1 MTFKVPKKGRKET
14 SKSKQSEFPENQLQ
28 VGLKDCLNGPEA
40 QAYTTEASME
50 MRSC

>member
-1 MTFKVPKKGRKET
+1 MTFKIPKKGRKET
-14 SKSKQSEFPENQLQ
+14 SKSKQNEFPENQLQ
-28 VGLKDCLNGPEA
+28 VDSKDCGKGPEA